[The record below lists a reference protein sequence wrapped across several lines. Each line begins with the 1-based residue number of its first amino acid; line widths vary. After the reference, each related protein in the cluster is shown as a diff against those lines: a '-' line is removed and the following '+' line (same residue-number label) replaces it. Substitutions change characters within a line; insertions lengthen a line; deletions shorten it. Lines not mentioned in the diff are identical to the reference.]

1 MGHVKRLELSL
12 PKHAE
17 DPNDSHST
25 STVPDASAMSSA
37 VSMKAR
43 VQVSGVMWLQHDSL
57 YLFKRRDK
65 KWMQISLMGMPDLE
79 YI

>member
-1 MGHVKRLELSL
+1 MKRLKFSL
-12 PKHAE
+12 PKRAE
-17 DPNDSHST
+17 DPNDSQST